1 MEVIEDGGTL
11 RIVRVKASPTR
22 GQRLVTKMQGRATTK
37 KTTEELL
44 ELLRGE

>member
-1 MEVIEDGGTL
+1 MGCPKPPPRSGGL
-11 RIVRVKASPTR
+11 INF
-22 GQRLVTKMQGRATTK
+22 LTKMQGRATTK